1 MVSIEKKC
9 TKDKFLIF
17 KRTHML
23 KNKNSKYSYPDNK
36 NNMGKQNN
44 NKNKNT
50 DHKETVLNYDTS
62 TNIENEDRGNQ
73 SDLQWNHGNAK

>member
-1 MVSIEKKC
+1 
-9 TKDKFLIF
+9 
-17 KRTHML
+17 
-23 KNKNSKYSYPDNK
+23 
-36 NNMGKQNN
+36 MGKQNN

-50 DHKETVLNYDTS
+50 DHKETVLNYNTS